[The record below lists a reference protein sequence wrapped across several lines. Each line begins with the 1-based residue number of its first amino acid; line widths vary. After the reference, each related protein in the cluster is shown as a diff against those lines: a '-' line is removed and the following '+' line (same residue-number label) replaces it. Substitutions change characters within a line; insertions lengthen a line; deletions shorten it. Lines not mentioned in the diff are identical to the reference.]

1 MNPGARTMATSFKRQ
16 ASSSKL
22 QAASWLPDIIVPT
35 SSPEGARKSEKKLR
49 QIVAGQYD
57 TGRID
62 AGQSVMLTT
71 KLTQEPGILTQA
83 SSGKLRHNASVKQNL
98 PVREYLLTKQKG

>member
-1 MNPGARTMATSFKRQ
+1 
-16 ASSSKL
+16 
-22 QAASWLPDIIVPT
+22 
-35 SSPEGARKSEKKLR
+35 LR

-57 TGRID
+57 TGRIV

-83 SSGKLRHNASVKQNL
+83 SSGKLRQSAHIIF
-98 PVREYLLTKQKG
+98 YLKMLKCFF